1 MPPNPGFGIIN
12 YRFCTIY
19 IPASLN
25 RITFAPKGNIGMNT
39 NRINE
44 KNSKIIRFLTES
56 RYRIL
61 RHITLLVAFV
71 MLQQSAR
78 TLFKLEQDC
87 NFNGIYG
94 FLHELLPFFIFTGIL
109 YINIYLLMPL
119 FFNGKYL
126 QYFWLVVIL
135 IMMGLLAMQYLS
147 NTFIDPHRIV
157 PKVDKLDTAA
167 EFLAATIFII
177 PIVLATSAARLMQKW
192 IKDRDRINELN
203 TITVNMEL
211 TALKNQINPHFLFNM
226 LNNVNMLVQTNPEK
240 ASPVII
246 KLSEFLRYQL
256 YENASGTA
264 SVMDECTFLSNFLN
278 LEKLRRDNFSFS
290 INCETARMARIQI
303 PPNLFT
309 TFVENAIKHSVD
321 LSGDEAFV
329 NISITVNEGYVV
341 FSCTN
346 SQNPDDSFNYHES
359 GGLGLANINRRLELL
374 YGNTYSLEISNEKK
388 SYNVTLSIP
397 YDVHNN

>member
-1 MPPNPGFGIIN
+1 MPLTGFWYNKLQVLYNLGLPHPET
-12 YRFCTIY
+12 RL
-19 IPASLN
+19 PLS
-25 RITFAPKGNIGMNT
+25 RKEVMGMSK

-56 RYRIL
+56 RYRTL
-61 RHITLLVAFV
+61 RHIILLVAFV
-71 MLQQSAR
+71 MLHQSAR
-78 TLFKLEQDC
+78 TLFNLEQDC
-87 NFNGIYG
+87 NFRGIYG
-94 FLHELLPFFIFTGIL
+94 ILDEFLPFFIFTGIL

-135 IMMGLLAMQYLS
+135 IMMGLLVMHYVS
-147 NTFIDPHRIV
+147 DTFLDPHRII
-157 PKVDKLDTAA
+157 PKADKLNNAA
-167 EFLAATIFII
+167 EFLSATIFII

-226 LNNVNMLVQTNPEK
+226 LNNVNMLVQTSPGK
-240 ASPVII
+240 ASSVII

-256 YENASGTA
+256 YENESGTA
-264 SVMDECTFLSNFLN
+264 SVMDECNFLSNFLN
-278 LEKLRRDNFSFS
+278 LEKLRRDNFNFTIS
-290 INCETARMARIQI
+290 CETARMARIHI

-321 LSGDEAFV
+321 LSGNEAFV
-329 NISITVNEGYVV
+329 GISITVNEGYVV

-346 SQNPDDSFNYHES
+346 SQNPEDNFSHHEN
-359 GGLGLANINRRLELL
+359 GGLGLANIKRRLELL
-374 YGNTYSLEISNEKK
+374 YGSTYSLEISNERT

-397 YDVHNN
+397 YDVYNN